1 MQNRGPQHHCTRAV
15 RQLSSFL
22 CERRSREQLAHMRM
36 WSGISATL
44 DSLLNGDR
52 AEPLHDF

>member
-1 MQNRGPQHHCTRAV
+1 MQNRLAQHHCTRTV

-22 CERRSREQLAHMRM
+22 CKRRSREQLVRMRM

-52 AEPLHDF
+52 AEPLRDF